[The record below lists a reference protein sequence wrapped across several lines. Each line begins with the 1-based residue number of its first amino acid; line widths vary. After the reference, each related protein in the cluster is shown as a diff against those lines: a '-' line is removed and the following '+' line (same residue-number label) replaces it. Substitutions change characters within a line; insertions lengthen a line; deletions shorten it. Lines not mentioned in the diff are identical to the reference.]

1 MDGDSTCCIR
11 EAGWNRAQ
19 KLLRSG
25 ELKRLWLASDA
36 ETHFAEQVCAEA
48 AKAGV
53 LPDRSKTGR
62 ELMEFAG
69 THGVRR
75 CARFH
80 RRRFGIS
87 AERRTNRAKTGS
99 KKWGNPL
106 TNAERFCI
114 IR

>member
-1 MDGDSTCCIR
+1 MDDDSTCCIR

-62 ELMEFAG
+62 ELMELAG
-69 THGVRR
+69 VSVFTAVVSEYLPSGEQTGQKR
-75 CARFH
+75 
-80 RRRFGIS
+80 
-87 AERRTNRAKTGS
+87 EAKNGET
-99 KKWGNPL
+99 P
-106 TNAERFCI
+106 
-114 IR
+114 

>member
-1 MDGDSTCCIR
+1 MDDDSTCCIR

-19 KLLRSG
+19 KLLRG
-25 ELKRLWLASDA
+25 GGLKRLWLASDA

-69 THGVRR
+69 VSVFTAVVSEYLPGGEQTGQKR
-75 CARFH
+75 
-80 RRRFGIS
+80 
-87 AERRTNRAKTGS
+87 EAKNGET
-99 KKWGNPL
+99 P
-106 TNAERFCI
+106 
-114 IR
+114 